1 MRVGTV
7 ICPLQLSD
15 VGMGVV
21 LCGGEGCVTHQLLNL
36 AHISP
41 LSKQLRGE
49 GVAQDVGTLTP
60 LYACS
65 AQLLCHYALYGD
77 ARQRF
82 ARGSDNQFAIIV

>member
-1 MRVGTV
+1 MRVGAL

-15 VGMGVV
+15 IGMGVV
-21 LCGGEGCVTHQLLNL
+21 LCGGEGCVAHQLLNF

-49 GVAQDVGTLTP
+49 GVAQDVWTLSS

-65 AQLLCHYALYGD
+65 TQLLCHYALYGY